1 MTSLQEIIQFSTHK
15 TRVLIFTSHQSIS
28 KLVLDVLHFSGK
40 EFDYFL
46 SDQEF
51 KNEENDFVL
60 FETSDVS
67 KAAEFRPN
75 IVFISK
81 ENDFEKLEPLLKN
94 VVSGGIV
101 IFPKELENEMEEQ
114 IYYFRKLPSAEISF
128 QKNDGQIILDTEI
141 GEIPLL
147 SKDENLV
154 KNIDGIKLLSQQ
166 FGIMEEEFFEA
177 LMGFE

>member
-1 MTSLQEIIQFSTHK
+1 MTSLSEIIQFSTNK
-15 TRVLIFTSHQSIS
+15 TRVLIFTSHQSIP
-28 KLVLDVLHFSGK
+28 KLIHDVLHFGGK
-40 EFDYFL
+40 EFDFFL

-51 KNEENDFVL
+51 RNEKNDFVL
-60 FETSDVS
+60 FETSDVN

-75 IVFISK
+75 IVFISN
-81 ENDFEKLEPLLKN
+81 ENDFEKIESMLRN

-101 IFPKELENEMEEQ
+101 VFPKELEDKMEEQ
-114 IYYFRKLPSAEISF
+114 IYYFRKLPYSEILF
-128 QKNDGQIILDTEI
+128 RKNANQITLETEI

-147 SKDENLV
+147 STDENLV
-154 KNIDGIKLLSQQ
+154 KNVEGIKLLSQQ